1 MKRIFFLIFG
11 LMLCGFGYS
20 ANTLQ
25 LSNGSGH
32 PGDTVTFTIAMT
44 NSDAVVAMQA
54 MIPLGNQLTYVSGSC
69 ILSARGSNHQLTATV
84 LHDTLRIYSYSLSL
98 TPFSGNS
105 GDLLS
110 FKLVMGKEPG
120 NYALPLDHAL
130 LSSATGSSLNVST
143 SDGLVTILAPKIA
156 LSSTNINYGHI
167 PIRSIYTQSL
177 TVTNVGNEPLTLTG
191 ASFNDNTLS
200 TTGVSQ
206 TIAAGA
212 QAMITVQ
219 YAPLVPGVV
228 SYQAV
233 IHSNAHVGDSII
245 SVNADPFSVNELR
258 LLPASG
264 ETDSIVVVSLR
275 MNNMD
280 SIVGLQTSIIL
291 PSALTYLA
299 GSFNVAADR
308 SQGHTATAGML
319 GDTLVL
325 LVASLEN
332 RPLHGGDGVVATFQ
346 LRLHGY
352 GYYSLQLLQ
361 TVLSDS
367 SGQNVL
373 SAVYPGGVQI
383 YSPSLSC
390 NNSLYLG
397 STSVLD
403 TARAVLSIHNN
414 GNATMVIDQ
423 VVLTNSDFALETV
436 LPITIPAWQSGAL
449 EVIYTGMSEG
459 HYTAVMGIY
468 SNDPYRPLVQ
478 VTLLADR
485 YEPNYLFVSAD
496 ANQSVENA
504 AIDIELDNYSPI
516 TALQMDV
523 VYPWQHYTMSV
534 NDIHLTS
541 RSVGHIV
548 SSAVQNDSTVRV
560 LILSMQNQAFSGN
573 TGPVAHINL
582 HPVDTN
588 DTGQHPLWLRNVLT
602 GGLDGVDRLTDW
614 DSIVYIAT
622 RIIHDT
628 TVVVVHDTTYV
639 DVPYPVHD
647 TTYVNIYVP
656 VHDTTYI
663 EVPYPV
669 HDTTYVD
676 VHDTTY
682 LTVYDTTYVNIH
694 DTTFIT
700 LTDTLYLWQHD
711 TTYVTVYDTI
721 VIQEPLTWFT
731 VQVLSDDLGQGIAAG
746 NGQFPEGTAVEIA
759 AIPFEGYRF
768 LQWSDGQM
776 DNPRSIL
783 VNGDILLTA
792 QFETTSVDDYLNAS
806 WYVYPEIGSFT
817 LKGAEGCTVRVY
829 DSIGKLLQVREN
841 APNILHCVVPASG
854 TYIVQVDNG
863 TAKKVTVVR

>member
-1 MKRIFFLIFG
+1 
-11 LMLCGFGYS
+11 
-20 ANTLQ
+20 
-25 LSNGSGH
+25 
-32 PGDTVTFTIAMT
+32 
-44 NSDAVVAMQA
+44 MQA

-110 FKLVMGKEPG
+110 FKLVMGEEPG

-143 SDGLVTILAPKIA
+143 SDGHVTILAPKIA

-200 TTGVSQ
+200 ATGVSQ

-212 QAMITVQ
+212 QAVITVQ
-219 YAPLVPGVV
+219 YAPLVPGIV

-233 IHSNAHVGDSII
+233 IHSNAHIGDSII
-245 SVNADPFSVNELR
+245 TVSADPFSVNELR

-264 ETDSIVVVSLR
+264 ETDSIVTVSLR

-291 PSALTYLA
+291 PSALTYMT
-299 GSFNVAADR
+299 GSFNVTADR

-325 LVASLEN
+325 LVTSLEN

-373 SAVYPGGVQI
+373 SAVYPSGVQI

-390 NNSLYLG
+390 NNSLYFG

-423 VVLTNSDFALETV
+423 VVLTNSDFSLETV
-436 LPITIPAWQSGAL
+436 LPITIPAWQSGVL

-459 HYTAVMGIY
+459 HHTAVMGIY

-478 VTLLADR
+478 VSLSADR

-573 TGPVAHINL
+573 NGPVAHINL
-582 HPVDTN
+582 HAVDP
-588 DTGQHPLWLRNVLT
+588 DDEGHYPLRLNNVVA
-602 GGLDGVDRLTDW
+602 GGLDGVNRLSDW
-614 DSIVYIAT
+614 DSVVYIAT
-622 RIIHDT
+622 RTVYDDTLYVDVHDT
-628 TVVVVHDTTYV
+628 TYVDVLVYVYDTLYVNLHDTTYIDVFVPVYDTTYIEVHDTINIEVFDTTYVVVHDTTYV
-639 DVPYPVHD
+639 D
-647 TTYVNIYVP
+647 IYVP

-711 TTYVTVYDTI
+711 TTYVSVFDTV
-721 VIQEPLTWFT
+721 VIQESLTWFT
-731 VQVLSDDLGQGIAAG
+731 VQVLSDDLEQGIAAG
-746 NGQFPEGTAVEIA
+746 NGQFPEGTVVEIA

-806 WYVYPEIGSFT
+806 WYVYPETGSFT
-817 LKGAEGCTVRVY
+817 VKGAEGCTVRVY